1 MRRDIV
7 CIALMVTALVALGAG
22 TTVWAQDE
30 EARLDVDFNGESL
43 SQVLQMLKRGYDLEY
58 VLGEG
63 VDPEIRINTS
73 LRGVTLDEALKIIMG
88 ANGLI
93 AVNQNG
99 RYQISKRAVPT
110 ARVDTG
116 AVVLP
121 SLGGVRTPPPSPTR
135 PVTAS
140 ATAPAAEGEDEED
153 EEEEQILDI
162 IWPRYLGADMAS
174 MIFGGDVMENEGF
187 YGGGGSNGG
196 YGNSSGGYGSSGS
209 SYGSSGSSYGG
220 SNRGGSNRGGSN
232 RGGSS
237 FGSNRSSSNRSSS
250 RSNY

>member
-22 TTVWAQDE
+22 TAVWAQDE

-140 ATAPAAEGEDEED
+140 ATAPADAAADEED

-174 MIFGGDVMENEGF
+174 MIFGGDVMENEGL
-187 YGGGGSNGG
+187 YGGSGSSGG
-196 YGNSSGGYGSSGS
+196 YGGSSGGYGSSGS
-209 SYGSSGSSYGG
+209 SGGYGSS
-220 SNRGGSNRGGSN
+220 GSN

-237 FGSNRSSSNRSSS
+237 SSRGGSSSYGGSSNRSSS
-250 RSNY
+250 SRSNY

>member
-22 TTVWAQDE
+22 TAVWAQDE
-30 EARLDVDFNGESL
+30 EATLDVDFNGESL

-58 VLGEG
+58 VLGDD
-63 VDPEIRINTS
+63 VDPELRINTS

-110 ARVDTG
+110 ARADAG
-116 AVVLP
+116 VVLLP

-135 PVTAS
+135 PVTSS
-140 ATAPAAEGEDEED
+140 ATAPADAGDDEEE

-174 MIFGGDVMENEGF
+174 MIFGGDVMENTGL
-187 YGGGGSNGG
+187 YGGSSSGSGGNRGGSGG
-196 YGNSSGGYGSSGS
+196 SYGGSSGGYGSS
-209 SYGSSGSSYGG
+209 GG

-232 RGGSS
+232 RGGSNRG
-237 FGSNRSSSNRSSS
+237 GSNRSNNNSG
-250 RSNY
+250 Y

>member
-22 TTVWAQDE
+22 TAVWAQDE
-30 EARLDVDFNGESL
+30 EATLDVDFNGESL

-116 AVVLP
+116 VVLLP

-135 PVTAS
+135 PVTSS
-140 ATAPAAEGEDEED
+140 ATAPADAGDDEED
-153 EEEEQILDI
+153 EEPEQILDI

-174 MIFGGDVMENEGF
+174 MIFGGDVMENTGF
-187 YGGGGSNGG
+187 YGGNSSSSGG
-196 YGNSSGGYGSSGS
+196 SSGGYGGSSSSS
-209 SYGSSGSSYGG
+209 SYGSSNNNSS
-220 SNRGGSNRGGSN
+220 S
-232 RGGSS
+232 
-237 FGSNRSSSNRSSS
+237 RSSSNSSYGS
-250 RSNY
+250 SNY

>member
-1 MRRDIV
+1 
-7 CIALMVTALVALGAG
+7 MVTALVALGAG
-22 TTVWAQDE
+22 TAVWAQDE

-140 ATAPAAEGEDEED
+140 ATAPADAAADEED
-153 EEEEQILDI
+153 EEPEQILDI

-174 MIFGGDVMENEGF
+174 MIFGGDVMENEGL
-187 YGGGGSNGG
+187 YGGSG
-196 YGNSSGGYGSSGS
+196 SSGGYGGSSGGSSYGNSGS
-209 SYGSSGSSYGG
+209 SYGSSSG
-220 SNRGGSNRGGSN
+220 SNYG
-232 RGGSS
+232 
-237 FGSNRSSSNRSSS
+237 GSNRSSSNRSSS
-250 RSNY
+250 SSNRSSSNY